1 MSTTIQ
7 LSTPPG
13 EAPSLARLAW
23 NRLAFGPRPE
33 DLPAIES
40 PTFNLTDF
48 VDQQL
53 DYENINDSA
62 CETYVQ
68 NLSRTDPD
76 GGTVPPLDAPMSALN
91 GYEDS
96 SSNGET
102 YLQRHLWT
110 ATYARALLS
119 KRQLYELMVD
129 FWTNHLQTNFQH
141 YSKYWEDHYVI
152 RAHAL
157 GNFRELIEASA
168 KSPSMLSFLSNRY
181 SDGDNPNE
189 NYARELLE
197 LHTVGS
203 YSYVPGSGYRT
214 RANYT
219 EEDVHTLARIL
230 SGWTNRRSANDE
242 FYFNAGRQWP
252 KHDWTEKR
260 LWLGNDNFYYIPFGG
275 IEQGEQVLDIL
286 TEHPST
292 AHFISFK
299 LCRRF
304 ISDYPDQFCP
314 GAVEAGA
321 QAFLNSHGEI
331 RDTLRAILLHPDFA
345 NSWGQKVK
353 RPFEFFISTMR
364 ALGLSEMI
372 NFLLDNWQPLGERRF
387 AQMNELLGQ
396 VLFEFSAPT
405 GYPDFMLAWWNTG
418 QVFSRW
424 TLANMI
430 VNRFFGEQLHPT
442 NPAPSNTL
450 LQTLLN
456 LPKTATQVVDELL
469 RRFVGRA
476 IHPDDRTAL
485 INYLGNSNPSAS
497 VDSTSPRLRPLIAV
511 IAASPYAQWR

>member
-1 MSTTIQ
+1 MSITIQ
-7 LSTPPG
+7 LNSPPPG
-13 EAPSLARLAW
+13 EPPSLARLAW

-33 DLPAIES
+33 DLAGIES
-40 PTFNLTDF
+40 PTFSLANF

-53 DYENINDSA
+53 DYERIDDSA
-62 CETYVQ
+62 CEAYIQ

-76 GGTVPPLDAPMSALN
+76 GGTVPPLDASMAELKSYATN
-91 GYEDS
+91 FS
-96 SSNGET
+96 RKT

-129 FWTNHLQTNFQH
+129 FWTNHLQTNFEH

-168 KSPSMLSFLSNRY
+168 KSPSMLHFLSNRY
-181 SDGDNPNE
+181 SDGNNPNE

-203 YSYVPGSGYRT
+203 YSYVPGPDYRKKP
-214 RANYT
+214 NYT
-219 EEDVHTLARIL
+219 EEDVHALARIL
-230 SGWTNRRSANDE
+230 SGWTNVRSANDE

-252 KHDWTEKR
+252 RHDWTEKR
-260 LWLGNDNFYYIPFGG
+260 LWLGNDNFYYIPAGG

-286 TEHPST
+286 ADHPST
-292 AHFISFK
+292 AYLISFK

-364 ALGLSEMI
+364 ALGLDEMI
-372 NFLLDNWQPLGERRF
+372 NFLLDNRQPLGERRF

-418 QVFSRW
+418 QVFGRW

-430 VNRFFGEQLHPT
+430 VNRFFGEQLNT
-442 NPAPSNTL
+442 SSAPVSVL
-450 LQTLLN
+450 LEGLLN
-456 LPKTATQVVDELL
+456 LPKTATEVVDELL

-476 IHPDDRTAL
+476 IDPADRTNL
-485 INYLGNSNPSAS
+485 INYLGNDDPNRNI
-497 VDSTSPRLRPLIAV
+497 DSTSPRLRPLIAV